1 VLLCP
6 GHRRLLS
13 SQDADALVTAF
24 RALPKKTL
32 RRVVL
37 VHGTA
42 DATVPIA
49 DSRELA
55 TDRARLVEVPG
66 GSHGLGA
73 AAAEGLLSSVVVDVL
88 AKKYGAGR
96 VGEVFLFES

>member
-1 VLLCP
+1 MLCP

-49 DSRELA
+49 DSRELSA
-55 TDRARLVEVPG
+55 DRARLVEVPG
-66 GSHGLGA
+66 GLHGLGA
-73 AAAEGLLSSVVVDVL
+73 AAADGLLSSVVLDAL
-88 AKKYGAGR
+88 AKKYGSDR
-96 VGEVFLFES
+96 IGELFLLDS